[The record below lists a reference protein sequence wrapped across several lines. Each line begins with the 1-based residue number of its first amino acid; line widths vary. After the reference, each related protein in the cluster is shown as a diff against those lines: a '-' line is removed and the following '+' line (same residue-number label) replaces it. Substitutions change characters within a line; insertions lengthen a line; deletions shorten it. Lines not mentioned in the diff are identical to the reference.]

1 MKYKNMNGMAAG
13 IPNSVRRGVYKRDGW
28 RCALCDSTDGLQI
41 HHVRPRGMG
50 GGNSPMNLITL
61 CWRCHA
67 AAHGSI
73 LQADPWVAAEYK
85 GRQDGDMAAAVRE
98 MMDDMEQA
106 CVEYVSDYYA
116 EQGKIW
122 YPWDE
127 SAGTW
132 DDDEIGAPGIEYIYK

>member
-73 LQADPWVAAEYK
+73 LQADP
-85 GRQDGDMAAAVRE
+85 
-98 MMDDMEQA
+98 
-106 CVEYVSDYYA
+106 
-116 EQGKIW
+116 
-122 YPWDE
+122 
-127 SAGTW
+127 
-132 DDDEIGAPGIEYIYK
+132 